1 MLLCLGCYNGTSI
14 EKRVA
19 VPIIALSYILDKGCM
34 CVDEQVKEWRLLL
47 MNRGG
52 FSWKTLLGIT
62 GLKRKI
68 ARKTGVP
75 MTKSGIERKVG
86 AAVING
92 IKSII
97 KK

>member
-1 MLLCLGCYNGTSI
+1 
-14 EKRVA
+14 
-19 VPIIALSYILDKGCM
+19 M
-34 CVDEQVKEWRLLL
+34 CVEEQVKEWRLLF

-62 GLKRKI
+62 GLNRKI

-92 IKSII
+92 IKSIL